1 MKCYIWYSEQVLQ
14 PAQAGRPCTK
24 CNSENSVKTKKKIN
38 ETTKM
43 LDVQTYLPSKSISY
57 IARIGYGATL
67 LPLYCNVGF
76 VTEWSLFCTLKLLL
90 LMFMLSFVL

>member
-1 MKCYIWYSEQVLQ
+1 MCK
-14 PAQAGRPCTK
+14 
-24 CNSENSVKTKKKIN
+24 
-38 ETTKM
+38 
-43 LDVQTYLPSKSISY
+43 PSKSISY